1 MSQEIL
7 WGWALWLYYSPPKFI
22 LHEILP
28 LQKKHVRRAEARAS
42 GYLVELTERAPHMQR
57 NILMQRNIM
66 TRHYNYVIYY
76 STMS

>member
-28 LQKKHVRRAEARAS
+28 LQKKPRAPEAS
-42 GYLVELTERAPHMQR
+42 GYLGGFSESAPHM
-57 NILMQRNIM
+57 
-66 TRHYNYVIYY
+66 YNNRDDQYNGNRGL
-76 STMS
+76 